1 MKMGETRVMVKL
13 HGPAGAAEVEML
25 VDTGSTVT
33 KIPDSVARKIGV
45 VPGYVAEV
53 ELADGRVVQRGESE
67 VVMELKGRRR
77 TVPLLVGPDGEE
89 PLLGL
94 TALEIFRLNVN
105 PAFQRL
111 EPGRWREYELV
122 V

>member
-1 MKMGETRVMVKL
+1 MVKL
-13 HGPAGAAEVEML
+13 HGPAGVAEVEML

-33 KIPDSVARKIGV
+33 KIPESVARKIGV
-45 VPGYVAEV
+45 IPEYVAEV

-67 VVMELKGRRR
+67 VIMELEGRSR

-89 PLLGL
+89 PLLGM
-94 TALEIFRLNVN
+94 TALEIFKLNVN

-111 EPGRWREYELV
+111 EPGRWREYELRYPFGLLHT
-122 V
+122 